1 MNLFSIIEEIEKV
14 DPEFNER
21 VSPRRDAIKNI
32 TSFGSK
38 VALAAV
44 PFALGTMFKK
54 AYGQTAPASVISV
67 LNFALTLEIIES
79 TFYQTGIN
87 KSGLITDTSYIG
99 QINTDEANH
108 VAFLTSAITAA
119 GGTPVT
125 AAEFT
130 YVDFT
135 GGSGNQNGPFATV
148 FTNYQTFL
156 AVAETFED
164 TGVRAYKG
172 QAPNL
177 LGNQTYL
184 TAALGIHAVEARHA
198 SAIRYLRTLK
208 YGATVNPWITS
219 TASSG
224 TDTSGAASND
234 TGIPQVNANYGGATP
249 ENTTVVGS
257 ANLLTLPSIESSS
270 STSVGIATGAFDEPL
285 TMQEVLNIL
294 IPAFV
299 NVAS

>member
-14 DPEFNER
+14 DPEFNDR
-21 VSPRRDAIKNI
+21 ISPRRDAIKNI

-44 PFALGTMFKK
+44 PFALGSMFKK
-54 AYGQTAPASVISV
+54 AYGQTASASVISV

-79 TFYQTGIN
+79 TFYKTGTGT
-87 KSGLITDTSYIG
+87 SGLVTDTSYLA
-99 QINTDEANH
+99 QINNDEANH
-108 VAFLTSAITAA
+108 VAFLTSTITAA

-125 AAEFT
+125 ASEFS

-135 GGSGNQNGPFATV
+135 GGANKGGGPFSDV

-184 TAALGIHAVEARHA
+184 TAALDIHAVEARHA
-198 SAIRYLRTLK
+198 SAIRYLRFK
-208 YGATVNPWITS
+208 NYGVDIYPWITS
-219 TASSG
+219 SATVG
-224 TDTSGAASND
+224 ND
-234 TGIPQVNANYGGATP
+234 TGIAAVDANYAGATP
-249 ENTTVVGS
+249 ENTTTAGGV
-257 ANLLTLPSIESSS
+257 NLLTLPSVESSS
-270 STSVGIATGAFDEPL
+270 STSVGVATGAFDEPL
-285 TMQEVLNIL
+285 TMTEVLAIL
-294 IPAFV
+294 SPAFV
-299 NVAS
+299 SFAS